1 MEVHEK
7 DHFAVGYVG
16 CSDMEV
22 KCSLVKII
30 SPCKNLFPC
39 NDGKILEY
47 LYDRSNKLSPSDLP
61 APLKVLPVTVV
72 NCPHS
77 VSRPLCFN
85 VVKVP
90 LPSLLSLKHIMQS
103 YLPKFFNQNRNEP
116 IA

>member
-39 NDGKILEY
+39 NESEKF
-47 LYDRSNKLSPSDLP
+47 SNI
-61 APLKVLPVTVV
+61 
-72 NCPHS
+72 C
-77 VSRPLCFN
+77 
-85 VVKVP
+85 
-90 LPSLLSLKHIMQS
+90 M
-103 YLPKFFNQNRNEP
+103 
-116 IA
+116 IAAIN